1 MHHEH
6 IERMTS
12 DLLRFDS
19 DNLADPMGWVH
30 EEITGGKWNLFRSHI
45 RLSQSIR
52 LALRGRFSLTP
63 HRATAT
69 VHAPTGSGDVSLHE
83 RQNTVKSLF
92 EASGSDVP
100 TSQIGYR
107 SSRPIGS
114 RSSRPI
120 GSRCLFG

>member
-1 MHHEH
+1 MHDED

-12 DLLRFDS
+12 DLLRF
-19 DNLADPMGWVH
+19 GVGK
-30 EEITGGKWNLFRSHI
+30 IVGGKWNLFRSHV

-52 LALRGRFSLTP
+52 LALQGRFSLRP
-63 HRATAT
+63 HRAAVT
-69 VHAPTGSGDVSLHE
+69 VHNPMRSGDVSLHE

-107 SSRPIGS
+107 SPRPLPRGAY
-114 RSSRPI
+114 
-120 GSRCLFG
+120 